1 MRFQPPIR
9 FGMDRMGVVVL
20 KDVIVLKLPELL
32 SPAGDKE
39 RLEAALQFGADAVYL
54 AMPQFGM
61 RSAPKNFS
69 KEELA
74 EAVCL
79 AHNAGAAVYIT
90 CNILP
95 RNAEIDALPAYF
107 EMVAAAGVDALIVA
121 DLGVMRL
128 AKRYLPHTPLHVST
142 QLGVV
147 NYETAR
153 MLYDLGASRIVLAR
167 ELSLEEIAEIRAKT
181 NASLALEC
189 FVHGAMC
196 MSYSGRCLLSNY
208 LTGRDANHG
217 DCAQPCRW
225 RYEVVEQSRPGQP
238 ITVEQTGKGTFL
250 FNANDLNMIEH
261 LPQLAA
267 AGVSSLKIEGR
278 AKAAYYVAAVTNAY
292 RAALNG
298 WRDSGFA
305 ASYIPSDWITEE
317 LDKVSHRPYG
327 TGFYFGMPEQNLHTG
342 GYIRTHQVAAVVE
355 SWRKGILTVSQRN
368 RFYAGEILDVLE
380 PGRPPFLLTVTN
392 LTDEAGT
399 AIPCAP
405 HPTMRCRMT
414 CSQPLRPGSLLRRK
428 TNYMP
433 REET

>member
-1 MRFQPPIR
+1 
-9 FGMDRMGVVVL
+9 
-20 KDVIVLKLPELL
+20 
-32 SPAGDKE
+32 
-39 RLEAALQFGADAVYL
+39 
-54 AMPQFGM
+54 
-61 RSAPKNFS
+61 
-69 KEELA
+69 
-74 EAVCL
+74 
-79 AHNAGAAVYIT
+79 
-90 CNILP
+90 
-95 RNAEIDALPAYF
+95 
-107 EMVAAAGVDALIVA
+107 
-121 DLGVMRL
+121 
-128 AKRYLPHTPLHVST
+128 
-142 QLGVV
+142 
-147 NYETAR
+147 